1 MNFHGLH
8 MQHFLFKYKDGA
20 DTTNNVLNNKINF
33 RFKEVPKIQ
42 INTTIDTLE
51 DIYPDYE
58 SQEYLFTVEG
68 LNSENEIN
76 NAVERL
82 YIVENKLGIDE
93 EKIRSCKRRIDDL
106 EHEKGRN

>member
-1 MNFHGLH
+1 MDAAIISALIAAGAAILVCMINNHQQQEAIRKQHDETIALISYKIEQLEKKVDLH
-8 MQHFLFKYKDGA
+8 
-20 DTTNNVLNNKINF
+20 
-33 RFKEVPKIQ
+33 
-42 INTTIDTLE
+42 
-51 DIYPDYE
+51 
-58 SQEYLFTVEG
+58 
-68 LNSENEIN
+68 N